1 MNLAAGGCILWGM
14 AEMTPDL
21 AAVTANAFYDEL
33 SKLAAAGALGKF
45 WDGAKHELGPA
56 MGAVGG
62 AGVAKMVGV
71 DPLAGAAAGYG
82 LGATGDIVKAIKEK
96 RLARTLASHP

>member
-1 MNLAAGGCILWGM
+1 MAIAAEFMRDELQKLGAAG
-14 AEMTPDL
+14 
-21 AAVTANAFYDEL
+21 
-33 SKLAAAGALGKF
+33 SLGNF
-45 WDGAKHELGPA
+45 WEGAKHELGPA
-56 MGAVGG
+56 LGAVGG

-96 RLARTLASHP
+96 RLASKLSRAPAVV

>member
-1 MNLAAGGCILWGM
+1 MEIP
-14 AEMTPDL
+14 AEYMR
-21 AAVTANAFYDEL
+21 DEL
-33 SKLAAAGALGKF
+33 QKLSAAGAMGNF
-45 WDGAKHELGPA
+45 WEGAKHELGPA
-56 MGAVGG
+56 LGAVGG

-96 RLARTLASHP
+96 RLAAQAARTPRV

>member
-1 MNLAAGGCILWGM
+1 M
-14 AEMTPDL
+14 AEMTSDL
-21 AAVTANAFYDEL
+21 AAVTAAAFYDEL
-33 SKLAAAGALGKF
+33 SKLAAAGSLGRF
-45 WDGAKHELGPA
+45 WEGAKHEIGPA
-56 MGAVGG
+56 LGAVGG

-96 RLARTLASHP
+96 RLASALARRPDVGGGI

>member
-1 MNLAAGGCILWGM
+1 METS
-14 AEMTPDL
+14 AEFMR
-21 AAVTANAFYDEL
+21 DEL
-33 SKLAAAGALGKF
+33 QKLSAAGALGSF
-45 WDGAKHELGPA
+45 WEGAKHELGPA

-62 AGVAKMVGV
+62 AGVAKMVGI

-96 RLARTLASHP
+96 RLASQAAKTV